1 METINIRKENLK
13 KLGYT
18 SLEQWLQNPKHIYIG
33 RSMEHYVPGAK
44 QSKWHNPFKIDKNSI
59 IKDQRKLVIEK
70 YREYLLNNEKLLNE
84 IGELEGKVLGCWCK
98 PLGCH
103 GDVLVEV
110 LEYSRRSNS
119 NRPKIEKSRFQVNEK
134 DFPSRKFF
142 LVSESEQMMD

>member
-1 METINIRKENLK
+1 MKIR
-13 KLGYT
+13 
-18 SLEQWLQNPKHIYIG
+18 PI
-33 RSMEHYVPGAK
+33 P
-44 QSKWHNPFKIDKNSI
+44 
-59 IKDQRKLVIEK
+59 IEK
-70 YREYLLNNEKLLNE
+70 YPQNRYIMIYFGA

-110 LEYSRRSNS
+110 LECSRRSNS

>member
-1 METINIRKENLK
+1 
-13 KLGYT
+13 
-18 SLEQWLQNPKHIYIG
+18 
-33 RSMEHYVPGAK
+33 MEHYVPGAK